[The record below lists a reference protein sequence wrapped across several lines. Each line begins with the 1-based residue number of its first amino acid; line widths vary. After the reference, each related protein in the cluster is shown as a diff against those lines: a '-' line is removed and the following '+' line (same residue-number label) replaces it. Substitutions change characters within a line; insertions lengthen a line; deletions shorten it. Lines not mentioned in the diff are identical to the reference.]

1 MRSIHTAVFLFF
13 LLSLPLSLK
22 ATALA
27 SDFIYIDGERWN
39 LLWKPI
45 YENSALTK
53 RLIKFLPKERTV
65 SAADVHGFTAH
76 WIIKDG
82 YLCLQKIEIC
92 RLDQRKEPLFFDVD
106 ELKEVFALYYKHG
119 RICARWFSGELR
131 AGRGKIIRNQLLG
144 FDRDYE
150 EECIMKVKKG
160 KLFAFT
166 VQRPLNGARNRLQRA
181 TQILASTVQRSLN
194 GEGYLMESGSTSIC

>member
-1 MRSIHTAVFLFF
+1 MRSIHTAAFLFF
-13 LLSLPLSLK
+13 LLLLPLSLK
-22 ATALA
+22 ATSLA

-45 YENSALTK
+45 YEDSALAK
-53 RLIKFLPKERTV
+53 RLIEFLPKERTV
-65 SAADVHGFTAH
+65 STADVHGFTAH

-82 YLCLQKIEIC
+82 YLYLQKIEIC
-92 RLDQRKEPLFFDVD
+92 RLDQGKEPLFFDVD
-106 ELKEVFALYYKHG
+106 ELKEVFAPYYKHG

-144 FDRDYE
+144 FDRDQE

-160 KLFAFT
+160 KIIRKR
-166 VQRPLNGARNRLQRA
+166 VYRN
-181 TQILASTVQRSLN
+181 
-194 GEGYLMESGSTSIC
+194 